1 MMPSEIISSLSEL
14 TALNRRGVERLF
26 ELEQA
31 LSEAEH
37 ELDLVEN
44 RAFLTADGSVAE
56 RSAKAKLES
65 ADARLA
71 RDLAKAEVSRVKM
84 KLRGIESELMA
95 VATMAKISQ
104 AEMKL

>member
-1 MMPSEIISSLSEL
+1 MLPSEIILNLAEL
-14 TALNRRGVERLF
+14 TALNRKGVERLF

-31 LSEAEH
+31 LGDAEH
-37 ELDLVEN
+37 TLDLVEN
-44 RAFLTADGSVAE
+44 RAFLGADGSVAE

-65 ADARLA
+65 ADARLQ

-95 VATMAKISQ
+95 LATMAKISQ